1 MPNEEKTV
9 DQVQPKRSEP
19 AKYLTDTDDKFQRC
33 LNLNFRMDFLNDP
46 DEAMAAYMP
55 EDAYKRWAEYYN
67 GKIIEWTAEYLQI
80 DPAQIAD
87 PAKRTQEQQNA
98 IDKTVVLSLI
108 KRRSDLQKSNFM
120 AAIHTVNEYC
130 MAIAEAGQD
139 DIYKPLREESMPEE
153 LKRGELSNVPL
164 AAVLYFFA
172 THLETN
178 PEDAD
183 TMTPEDNQ
191 ALLDIFA
198 RMDAFYMEH
207 RAEIH
212 SEGALLKAF
221 IAAENPNPEQA
232 QAIEQ
237 AAQEIRAIMPTKT
250 DIYSFSIAKP
260 FRDIFNP
267 NADYSSGEALI
278 ATGKGG
284 MKSGIYTRVLLNPH
298 GARRLDGTDERI
310 HNALYT
316 IWQAQEGKPDQ
327 GHCTL
332 TDILNAAKLANTE
345 SRRKMVL
352 ESLRTMNSYEVTL
365 TNEDEIAAGYNYPD
379 TSLNDDCYGRI
390 VSFQTEPQKVNGKTT
405 DKGIQFLEPVLGRYS
420 RKRGQISA
428 VKIEV
433 LDYPVNNSPATI
445 AIANYLIYYL
455 AWKYN
460 EYKKRCSRLERL
472 LLEDSEDKQAQITA
486 LKREI
491 EAPISIRYDTLY
503 EKAQAVDRKQQFRTR
518 TASQTM
524 LEHWMTNRQQHIGS
538 VKKGKEGFALTLYL
552 NDDK

>member
-46 DEAMAAYMP
+46 EEAMAAYMP

-67 GKIIEWTAEYLQI
+67 GKIIEWTAERLQI
-80 DPAQIAD
+80 APEELAD
-87 PAKRTQEQQNA
+87 PAKRTQEQQEA
-98 IDKTVVLSLI
+98 IDKTVVLSMI
-108 KRRSDLQKSNFM
+108 KRRSGFQESNFM
-120 AAIHTVNEYC
+120 TAIQTISEYC
-130 MAIAEAGQD
+130 MAIAETRQD
-139 DIYKPLREESMPEE
+139 DIYKPLLEESMPEA

-178 PEDAD
+178 PEDVD

-191 ALLDIFA
+191 ALLDVFA

-221 IAAENPNPEQA
+221 IAAESPNSEQA

-237 AAQEIRAIMPTKT
+237 APQVIRAIMPTKT
-250 DIYSFSIAKP
+250 DVYSFSIAKP

-284 MKSGIYTRVLLNPH
+284 TKSGIYTRVLLKPN

-316 IWQAQEGKPDQ
+316 VWQAQEGKPNQ

-332 TDILNAAKLANTE
+332 TDILKAARLANTE
-345 SRRKMVL
+345 SRREMVL
-352 ESLRTMNSYEVTL
+352 ESLETMNSYVVTL
-365 TNEDEIAAGYNYPD
+365 TNEDEIAAGYNYPNA
-379 TSLNDDCYGRI
+379 SLDDDCHGRI

-405 DKGIQFLEPVLGRYS
+405 DKGIYFLEPILGRYS
-420 RKRGQISA
+420 RKRGQVSA

-433 LDYPVNNSPATI
+433 LDYPVNNSPAII
-445 AIANYLIYYL
+445 ALVNYLLYYL
-455 AWKYN
+455 AWQYN
-460 EYKKRCSRLERL
+460 EYKKRRTRLDRL
-472 LLEDSEDKQAQITA
+472 LLENSEDKQAQIKA

-491 EAPISIRYDTLY
+491 ETPISVRFDTLE
-503 EKAQAVDRKQQFRTR
+503 EKAQAHDRKQRHR
-518 TASQTM
+518 ARAAAQTV
-524 LEHWMTNRQQHIGS
+524 LEYWMTNKQQHLNS
-538 VKKGKEGFALTLYL
+538 VKKGKEGFAVTLYL
-552 NDDK
+552 SDEK